1 MTSTTTSSKTLEEL
15 PATGTN
21 GAFAGVIRGVFE
33 DFTNA
38 LVGRVVRPRH
48 QGEMLDLPP
57 VMGSAKHK
65 SDAIRQEPSRRL
77 PLGWISESR
86 CSWTPNS

>member
-33 DFTNA
+33 DPYNCISRA
-38 LVGRVVRPRH
+38 LFGLGTRGKCSIRPR
-48 QGEMLDLPP
+48 
-57 VMGSAKHK
+57 
-65 SDAIRQEPSRRL
+65 
-77 PLGWISESR
+77 
-86 CSWTPNS
+86 